1 MSTEAMEMTSIEASR
16 VGLVGL
22 GRMGLGM
29 ARRWMRRA
37 RRVDGFDL
45 SEARRDEAAS
55 YGVEVHES
63 LETLVESLSPPR
75 ILWVMV
81 PHGPPTRQ
89 TVEAL
94 ADLLGRDDL
103 VVDGGN
109 SRWSESIR
117 NGAIC
122 EERGVMFLDVG
133 VSGGVW
139 GLEEGYN
146 LMAGGSRDAFERVE
160 PILRDLAPEGG
171 YAHVGERS
179 GAGHFVKMIHNAV
192 EYGMLQ
198 AIGEGFECLRRS
210 EFELDLAQ
218 IAELWQRG
226 AVVRSWLLE
235 LLSRALREEGDALSR
250 IEGFV
255 EDSGTGRW
263 SVEWAV
269 DNAVP
274 LPAITA
280 ALYQRFAS
288 RQEERYSAKAIAALR
303 HQFGGHAVQEEAA
316 GADGAGA
323 AGPKDSGSATTAA
336 RKR

>member
-1 MSTEAMEMTSIEASR
+1 MTSSGESPVER

-29 ARRWMRRA
+29 ARRWIRRGL
-37 RRVDGFDL
+37 RVHGFDV
-45 SEARRDEAAS
+45 SDESRDRAAS
-55 YGVEVHES
+55 HGVAVHET
-63 LETLVESLSPPR
+63 LDALVESLSRPR
-75 ILWVMV
+75 VLWLMV

-89 TVEAL
+89 TVETL
-94 ADLLGRDDL
+94 ADLLDPGDL

-109 SRWSESIR
+109 SRWSDSIR
-117 NGAIC
+117 SGATC

-146 LMAGGSRDAFERVE
+146 LMAGGSRAAFERVE
-160 PILRDLAPEGG
+160 PILRELAPDGG
-171 YAHVGERS
+171 YAHVGERN

-226 AVVRSWLLE
+226 AVVRCWLLE
-235 LLSRALREEGDALSR
+235 LLSRALREEGDALAGV
-250 IEGFV
+250 EGFV

-274 LPAITA
+274 LPAITT

-288 RQEERYSAKAIAALR
+288 RQEDRYSAKAIAALR
-303 HQFGGHAVQEEAA
+303 HQFGGHAVREETAK
-316 GADGAGA
+316 ADG
-323 AGPKDSGSATTAA
+323 
-336 RKR
+336 